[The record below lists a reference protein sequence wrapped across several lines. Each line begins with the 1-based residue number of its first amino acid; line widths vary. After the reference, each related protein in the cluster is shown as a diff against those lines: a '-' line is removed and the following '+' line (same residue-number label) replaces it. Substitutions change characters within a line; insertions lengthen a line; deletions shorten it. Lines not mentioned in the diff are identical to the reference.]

1 MRARAVVLR
10 NENEG
15 RFHQLCDELEAE
27 WQPPNNHRNGFAR
40 KNGRRPVETGACR
53 APRGHRSATYTRTR
67 SRRPCSNRSPNSR
80 NASIAPSSA
89 PSANS
94 RNYRKSAAKRPRRP
108 PKKPRPL
115 LPSRDRQEAVPRLNR
130 GTLWVRPLGP
140 PPPPSDAPDLAYTMS
155 AEPPTPAQPDSV
167 TFRANGGIDT

>member
-1 MRARAVVLR
+1 MAA
-10 NENEG
+10 
-15 RFHQLCDELEAE
+15 
-27 WQPPNNHRNGFAR
+27 PNNHRNGFAR

-80 NASIAPSSA
+80 NASITPSSA

-94 RNYRKSAAKRPRRP
+94 KKLQKIRRQTAPPPAKEAP
-108 PKKPRPL
+108 PAFTEPRP
-115 LPSRDRQEAVPRLNR
+115 SGS
-130 GTLWVRPLGP
+130 GTPPEPGYPLGP
-140 PPPPSDAPDLAYTMS
+140 PQPPSDAPDLAYTMS

-167 TFRANGGIDT
+167 TFPANGGIDT

>member
-1 MRARAVVLR
+1 M
-10 NENEG
+10 EG
-15 RFHQLCDELEAE
+15 DSTNSATNWRPNGSPK
-27 WQPPNNHRNGFAR
+27 QPPNWLCSKKWPSPSGNWCVPSAAS
-40 KNGRRPVETGACR
+40 PS
-53 APRGHRSATYTRTR
+53 SATYTRTR